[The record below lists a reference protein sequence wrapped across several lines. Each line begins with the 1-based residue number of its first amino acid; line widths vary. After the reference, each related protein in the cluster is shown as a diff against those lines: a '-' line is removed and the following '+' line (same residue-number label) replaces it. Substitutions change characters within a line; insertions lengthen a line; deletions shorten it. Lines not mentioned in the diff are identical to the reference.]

1 MATPSR
7 VGSGPPCRRT
17 LTPFGVGLLP
27 CTEPSPSLGPRI
39 WWMGR
44 PGGLPG
50 AEDFPLVVRHP
61 PGPATGTSR
70 ARGDFWIRFSSLAR
84 GRMGLD
90 PRPHRGA
97 AYSPSSTHAAGPF
110 WLRQGCVSRAGPV
123 EPPPPKKGRRAG
135 AEPGRTRVAKKVFF
149 GPSLQGGSYHI
160 FLGPPGDWRNGG
172 WLKMPRGRLSR
183 FFRARPETG

>member
-7 VGSGPPCRRT
+7 VGSGPPCRRRLT
-17 LTPFGVGLLP
+17 LFGGVSFP
-27 CTEPSPSLGPRI
+27 CPETSPSLGPRI
-39 WWMGR
+39 WGMGR

-123 EPPPPKKGRRAG
+123 EPPPKEKAG
-135 AEPGRTRVAKKVFF
+135 EPGRSRG
-149 GPSLQGGSYHI
+149 GPE
-160 FLGPPGDWRNGG
+160 
-172 WLKMPRGRLSR
+172 WLKK
-183 FFRARPETG
+183 FFLVLVCKGEAITFFWARPETGETGAG